1 MMNRPQSRPL
11 PQSSSRPPAATVA
24 TAAILLAFSVA
35 ASAAPP
41 APPVILHLR
50 NGDRITGEIL
60 RDDAKGIVIRSP
72 IAGKLTVARE
82 AVLRREVPGDT
93 TAPVAAGSPVVT
105 NATVATAPPV
115 VPSKSPVA
123 ATAAP
128 PKTASAPASSPTNA
142 PAQAISL
149 SRDPWLPAWI
159 SPFLTNWHG
168 NVGLGMNLGFGTT
181 ERQTFFVTANATHA
195 WQRVANS
202 ANYNA
207 AYGLVNEVEAAN
219 RMEGM
224 LKTDVFIDRK
234 RHLYAYNLMLGGYD
248 AIRLINRR
256 LEEGIGMGYRV
267 YERPRLIVNV
277 ELGGQY
283 QRFDYA
289 QQDDRSIWS
298 ARISEN
304 LVWKPSDKLN
314 VTQKLQFMPNVS
326 DPSDYRV
333 RLDLIA
339 SYPLFKRITMSLNAV
354 NEYESLPPRGVDNN
368 DLQITTNVN
377 ITF

>member
-1 MMNRPQSRPL
+1 MMNL
-11 PQSSSRPPAATVA
+11 PQSQPLKRSSNRSSFAARA
-24 TAAILLAFSVA
+24 ASAAILLSASVA
-35 ASAAPP
+35 AAPP
-41 APPVILHLR
+41 APPIILHLR

-72 IAGKLTVARE
+72 IAGKLTVARD
-82 AVLRREVPGDT
+82 AILRREVPGEPAPSAPSSVPAATTTPVATPPSPT
-93 TAPVAAGSPVVT
+93 TA
-105 NATVATAPPV
+105 
-115 VPSKSPVA
+115 
-123 ATAAP
+123 AAP
-128 PKTASAPASSPTNA
+128 TSSSTNA
-142 PAQAISL
+142 PTQAISL
-149 SRDPWLPAWI
+149 SGDPWLPGWI

-181 ERQTFFVTANATHA
+181 ERQTFFVSANATHA

-202 ANYNA
+202 VNYNA

-224 LKTDVFIDRK
+224 LKTDVFVDRK

-256 LEEGIGMGYRV
+256 LEEGVGMGYRV

-298 ARISEN
+298 GRISEN

-326 DPSDYRV
+326 DPSDYRI
-333 RLDLIA
+333 RFDLVA
-339 SYPLFKRITMSLNAV
+339 SYPLFKRITMSLNAI